1 VNLTALVAG
10 AGAWAYALIF
20 LLTAGETSAFV
31 GLVLPSETVV
41 LFAAALS
48 SRGVLNPFLLA
59 LAVIAGGIV
68 GDSTGYWLGRLFGKR
83 VDAPCRGHRIRPGGR
98 IDRAAGYLRR
108 RGGPAVFTARFIG
121 FVRSFVPF
129 TAGAA
134 RMPYRS
140 FLGYSAAAS
149 LTWGPLNVAAGYFL
163 GASATGLLRTVGLAG
178 LIAVGVAV
186 LALAALLTWRQGR
199 ARATATPES
208 RTSTASPTTSDG
220 RTASESPTTPE
231 SRTASES
238 PTTPASPPD
247 PGSPSEPAAS
257 TAPDGEPAA
266 EPAEASAAPIEAPQE
281 PATPTGPPA
290 RREPQDAPEPTRPLA
305 GHASTHRRS

>member
-1 VNLTALVAG
+1 M
-10 AGAWAYALIF
+10 WAYALIF
-20 LLTAGETSAFV
+20 VLTAGETSAFI

-68 GDSTGYWLGRLFGKR
+68 GDSTGYWVGRLFGKR
-83 VDAPCRGHRIRPGGR
+83 LDTPREGRRCRPGGR
-98 IDRAAGYLRR
+98 VDRAAGYLRR
-108 RGGPAVFTARFIG
+108 RGGPAVFTGRFIG

-163 GASATGLLRTVGLAG
+163 GASASRLLRTAGLAG
-178 LIAVGVAV
+178 LIAVGVLVLV
-186 LALAALLTWRQGR
+186 LAGVLAWRRHR
-199 ARATATPES
+199 AQSAAAAEPSTDTP
-208 RTSTASPTTSDG
+208 T
-220 RTASESPTTPE
+220 
-231 SRTASES
+231 
-238 PTTPASPPD
+238 
-247 PGSPSEPAAS
+247 EPAAP
-257 TAPDGEPAA
+257 AP
-266 EPAEASAAPIEAPQE
+266 
-281 PATPTGPPA
+281 PATPTETTAPTA
-290 RREPQDAPEPTRPLA
+290 TAEPQTDPQQDQPHPERPHRATGVPGPANPSTHSLA
-305 GHASTHRRS
+305 GHGSPDRRG

>member
-1 VNLTALVAG
+1 MNLTALVAG
-10 AGAWAYALIF
+10 AGGWAYALIF

-59 LAVIAGGIV
+59 LVVITGGIV

-83 VDAPCRGHRIRPGGR
+83 VDAPCRRRRIKPGGR

-108 RGGPAVFTARFIG
+108 RGGPAVFTGRFIG

-163 GASATGLLRTVGLAG
+163 GASAAGLLRTVGLAG

-186 LALAALLTWRQGR
+186 LVLAGALAWRQR
-199 ARATATPES
+199 RRRATAASEPPTEPA
-208 RTSTASPTTSDG
+208 TSTAPRD
-220 RTASESPTTPE
+220 
-231 SRTASES
+231 
-238 PTTPASPPD
+238 
-247 PGSPSEPAAS
+247 
-257 TAPDGEPAA
+257 
-266 EPAEASAAPIEAPQE
+266 E
-281 PATPTGPPA
+281 PATPTAARDEPATSTAPGAEPVAEAPAAPAEPSKELTAPTEPATGPAAPA
-290 RREPQDAPEPTRPLA
+290 KPHAPREPQDAPGPTRPLA
-305 GHASTHRRS
+305 GHGSPHRRT

>member
-1 VNLTALVAG
+1 MNLTGLVAA
-10 AGAWAYALIF
+10 AGMWAYALIF

-48 SRGVLNPFLLA
+48 SRGVLNPFLLC
-59 LAVIAGGIV
+59 LAVVAGGIV

-83 VDAPCRGHRIRPGGR
+83 IDAPSRRRRIRPGGR

-149 LTWGPLNVAAGYFL
+149 FTWGPLNVAAGYFL
-163 GASATGLLRTVGLAG
+163 GASAAGLLRTVGLAG
-178 LIAVGVAV
+178 LIAVGAAV
-186 LALAALLTWRQGR
+186 LLLAGVLAWRQR
-199 ARATATPES
+199 R
-208 RTSTASPTTSDG
+208 R
-220 RTASESPTTPE
+220 RTAA
-231 SRTASES
+231 ASE
-238 PTTPASPPD
+238 
-247 PGSPSEPAAS
+247 
-257 TAPDGEPAA
+257 
-266 EPAEASAAPIEAPQE
+266 
-281 PATPTGPPA
+281 PTGPAPPTAPPDAPDDRAEQAAAPGEGPTGRSERVLTPRGGPA
-290 RREPQDAPEPTRPLA
+290 GRSRNAPAPTGPSGQPTAPAEPQPPRDPHDAPAPAHPLA
-305 GHASTHRRS
+305 GHGPTHRRT

>member
-1 VNLTALVAG
+1 MNLTALVAG
-10 AGAWAYALIF
+10 AGMWAYALIF

-59 LAVIAGGIV
+59 LVVIAGGIV
-68 GDSTGYWLGRLFGKR
+68 GDNTGYWLGRLFGKR
-83 VDAPCRGHRIRPGGR
+83 VDAPCRRRRIKPGGR

-108 RGGPAVFTARFIG
+108 RGGPAVFTGRFIG

-163 GASATGLLRTVGLAG
+163 GASAAGLLRTVGLAG
-178 LIAVGVAV
+178 LIAVGVAALV
-186 LALAALLTWRQGR
+186 LAGALAWRQRRRR
-199 ARATATPES
+199 ARAAPEPPTEPA
-208 RTSTASPTTSDG
+208 TSTAPRD
-220 RTASESPTTPE
+220 
-231 SRTASES
+231 
-238 PTTPASPPD
+238 
-247 PGSPSEPAAS
+247 EPATSSAPRDEPITP
-257 TAPDGEPAA
+257 TAAGAEPAT
-266 EPAEASAAPIEAPQE
+266 EPAEAPAAPAEPSKEPTAPTE
-281 PATPTGPPA
+281 PLAGPAAPA
-290 RREPQDAPEPTRPLA
+290 KPRAPREPQDAPGPTRPLA
-305 GHASTHRRS
+305 GHGSPHRRT